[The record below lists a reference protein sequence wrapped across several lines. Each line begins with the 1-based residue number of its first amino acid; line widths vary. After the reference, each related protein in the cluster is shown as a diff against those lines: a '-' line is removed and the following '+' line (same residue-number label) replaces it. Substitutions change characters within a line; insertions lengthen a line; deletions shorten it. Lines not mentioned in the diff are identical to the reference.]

1 MNYEILDKADHT
13 FQFPSTVIY
22 KKLAGILEYF
32 SFGVLYQIA
41 FQSTLYHDGKN
52 KMKEKKLKPSG
63 PFALI
68 LTTTLQ
74 ILKQKHQ
81 YHSSHK
87 VVLNASNA
95 YILPFTR
102 RWTCMVNQ
110 GNL

>member
-1 MNYEILDKADHT
+1 
-13 FQFPSTVIY
+13 
-22 KKLAGILEYF
+22 
-32 SFGVLYQIA
+32 
-41 FQSTLYHDGKN
+41 
-52 KMKEKKLKPSG
+52 MKEKKLKPLV

-81 YHSSHK
+81 YHSSHE

-102 RWTCMVNQ
+102 R
-110 GNL
+110 